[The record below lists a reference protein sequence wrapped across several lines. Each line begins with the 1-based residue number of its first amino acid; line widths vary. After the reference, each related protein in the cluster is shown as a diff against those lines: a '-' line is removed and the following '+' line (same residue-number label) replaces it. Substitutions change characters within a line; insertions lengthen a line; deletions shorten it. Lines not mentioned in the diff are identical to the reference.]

1 MMMREEVRRMVL
13 VALVTFA
20 LVVFLIVTA
29 WSSLSG
35 TMTDDVAGPA
45 KNSRQGRESARPE
58 TLEGVLVRQLMD
70 HEISRLQYRR
80 AVQRLAE
87 RDADRHPLT
96 VPPEN

>member
-1 MMMREEVRRMVL
+1 MVF
-13 VALVTFA
+13 VALLTFA
-20 LVVFLIVTA
+20 LVVFLMVTA
-29 WSSLSG
+29 WSALSEA
-35 TMTDDVAGPA
+35 MTDDEGGPA
-45 KNSRQGRESARPE
+45 KDSRRARESAKPE

-70 HEISRLQYRR
+70 HEISRLQYHR